1 MMGLSPVQLM
11 IVLAI
16 ALLLFGANRLPET
29 ARGLGRGLREFRG
42 AVTGEPLDEVAR
54 LDADAAT
61 PAAGA
66 ATTTNTERVSS

>member
-16 ALLLFGANRLPET
+16 ALLLFGANRVPEA

-42 AVTGEPLDEVAR
+42 AVAGEPFDDVPR
-54 LDADAAT
+54 LDGDAAP
-61 PAAGA
+61 PAGSEAGR
-66 ATTTNTERVSS
+66 ATAGEVTR